1 MRAALIRHEGALPE
15 LDEIDEPAG
24 ELLDVLAAP
33 LNPPDLMAAAGTI
46 PGADGPFPYVPGFE
60 AVGRA
65 PDGRLVWVFGDAI
78 GYGTRSGGLAER
90 LSLAG
95 ATVYEVPDE
104 ADPVLA
110 AALGIAGMAGWLP
123 LAWRAPLLPGET
135 VLVLGATGAAGLVA
149 VQAAKVLGAARV
161 VAAGRHPERLA
172 RAAELGADAT
182 VRLDEPD
189 DLEERF
195 REAWGGEGPTF
206 VFDALWGPF
215 AAAAIQVAAP
225 DARVVTIGLMG
236 GADATISNRPLRG
249 RHMSILGHSMY
260 AVPTDEFAAHYAR
273 LVRHALAGEIV
284 LDVERVRLADAADA
298 WARKADGTAGKI
310 VFVP

>member
-1 MRAALIRHEGALPE
+1 MRAALIRHQGALPE
-15 LDEIDEPAG
+15 LAEVGEPAG
-24 ELLDVLAAP
+24 DTLEILAAP

-60 AVGRA
+60 AVGKA
-65 PDGRLVWVFGDAI
+65 PDGRLVWVFGDEI
-78 GYGTRSGGLAER
+78 GYGTQSGGLAER

-95 ATVYEVPDE
+95 ATVYDVPSD

-123 LAWRAPLLPGET
+123 LAWRAPLRAGET

-149 VQAAKVLGAARV
+149 VQAAKVLGASRV
-161 VAAGRHPERLA
+161 VAAGRNPARLA

-182 VRLDEPD
+182 VRLDEAG
-189 DLEERF
+189 DLAKAF
-195 REAWGGEGPTF
+195 QEACGGEGPTF
-206 VFDALWGPF
+206 VFDALWGP
-215 AAAAIQVAAP
+215 AVAAAIEIAAP

-249 RHMSILGHSMY
+249 RHMSLLGHSMY
-260 AVPTDEFAAHYAR
+260 AVPADEFAAHYAR
-273 LVRHALAGEIV
+273 LVALALAGEIV
-284 LDVERVRLADAADA
+284 VDIERVPLADAADA
-298 WARKADGTAGKI
+298 WRRKTEGTAGKV